1 MHLDREEYG
10 QAQSVV
16 NSIPG
21 QFELTEEQAAEQDDF
36 TQLIDVLV
44 EADQDS
50 LLFPSFDSAHIVELN
65 EIENNDNGKA
75 AIYARNILVA
85 AGEMDWME
93 TVYIPVSNKSSEID
107 REEETE
113 TIEKPIL
120 EVYPNPAREQ
130 ITAEYH
136 LDDFKTGKLVI
147 LNTEGKRV
155 RQIPLKYAEDKVSIG
170 LKSLSNGVYLLKLL
184 ANGKR
189 QQTVKFSLQK

>member
-136 LDDFKTGKLVI
+136 LDDFQTGKLVI